1 MTREAFSSCPR
12 SQVVG
17 ASMHLNHWRGVP
29 VSAELLES
37 IAPVSYIGE
46 GAVIM
51 SNVFSKVPSHGS
63 PVLVQRQKLWAPL
76 FLGIVIVRGSNGL
89 PYICGPSMVD
99 LRLNVY
105 SVLSAQYRREV
116 FLLALVNGID
126 HMHKLSGARSTVLAF
141 YGAWHTRRCHLAAL
155 TRIGDSA
162 LSVSREC
169 AACSIIP
176 TIIPSPPLRHTR

>member
-1 MTREAFSSCPR
+1 M
-12 SQVVG
+12 
-17 ASMHLNHWRGVP
+17 
-29 VSAELLES
+29 SAELLES

-46 GAVIM
+46 GAIIM

-89 PYICGPSMVD
+89 PYI
-99 LRLNVY
+99 RLNVY

>member
-1 MTREAFSSCPR
+1 
-12 SQVVG
+12 
-17 ASMHLNHWRGVP
+17 
-29 VSAELLES
+29 
-37 IAPVSYIGE
+37 
-46 GAVIM
+46 
-51 SNVFSKVPSHGS
+51 
-63 PVLVQRQKLWAPL
+63 
-76 FLGIVIVRGSNGL
+76 
-89 PYICGPSMVD
+89 MVD

-162 LSVSREC
+162 LSGTKSPKDLELETDL
-169 AACSIIP
+169 SSKKPIKTLTYNSYLIH
-176 TIIPSPPLRHTR
+176 PSTLKDHFSKAR

>member
-1 MTREAFSSCPR
+1 M
-12 SQVVG
+12 
-17 ASMHLNHWRGVP
+17 
-29 VSAELLES
+29 SAELLES

-89 PYICGPSMVD
+89 PYI
-99 LRLNVY
+99 RLNVY

-126 HMHKLSGARSTVLAF
+126 HMHKLSNQP
-141 YGAWHTRRCHLAAL
+141 
-155 TRIGDSA
+155 
-162 LSVSREC
+162 E
-169 AACSIIP
+169 
-176 TIIPSPPLRHTR
+176 